1 MAKYKVLKSIK
12 DLETGKMLE
21 VGSVVELTVKR
32 VEASEAKHG
41 AGYLERVEDV
51 EEVKEA
57 KK

>member
-21 VGSVVELTVKR
+21 VDSVVELTVKR
-32 VEASEAKHG
+32 VEASEAKYG
-41 AGYLERVEDV
+41 TGYLERIV

-57 KK
+57 NK